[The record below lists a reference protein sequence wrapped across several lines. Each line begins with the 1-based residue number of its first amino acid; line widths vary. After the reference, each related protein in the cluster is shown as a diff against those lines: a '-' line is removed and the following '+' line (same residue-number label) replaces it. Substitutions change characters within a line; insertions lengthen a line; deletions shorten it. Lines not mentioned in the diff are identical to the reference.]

1 MRTALLGGTFDP
13 IHYGHLYI
21 AREASRILSLDQV
34 RFLVSGIP
42 PHKRQAPV
50 SDARHRLAMA
60 ELALLGEKN
69 FVVSDEEL
77 RRGGLSYTIDTLEKA
92 ARELGHENICFIA
105 GSDVLRDIH
114 SWKSSDRLLQEFC
127 IFFVQRPGERVDIK
141 NISLSPGLRKR
152 IKKTGSKSKP
162 EIIPGQSWLAT
173 LDSPGISSSAL
184 RDKIRDHEPGLAQ
197 FLPGNVLE
205 YALEHGL
212 YENRYGN
219 TKKSQTD
226 H

>member
-1 MRTALLGGTFDP
+1 MKTALLGGTFDP

-21 AREASRILSLDQV
+21 ARETSRILRLDQV

-42 PHKRQAPV
+42 PHKRQVPI
-50 SDARHRLAMA
+50 SDSRHRLAMT
-60 ELALLGEKN
+60 ELALLNEEK
-69 FVVSDEEL
+69 FLASDEEL
-77 RRGGLSYTIDTLEKA
+77 KRGGLSYTIDTLEKA
-92 ARELGHENICFIA
+92 AEELGHENICFIA

-114 SWKSSDRLLQEFC
+114 SWKSTDRLLEEFC
-127 IFFVQRPGERVDIK
+127 MFFVQRPGEQVDVE
-141 NISLSPGLRKR
+141 NISLSSKLRKR
-152 IKKTGSKSKP
+152 IHQIGTETIP
-162 EIIPGQSWLAT
+162 EIKPGHSWLAT

-184 RDKIRDHEPGLAQ
+184 REKIRRHESNLAR

-219 TKKSQTD
+219 IKKS
-226 H
+226 